1 MRLNLNEPKKPKALD
16 KKLLKLLKTQLQFIK
31 EDKKFLMALK
41 AIFFQKE
48 NWHMENDMLRT

>member
-1 MRLNLNEPKKPKALD
+1 MRLNLNEPTKPKALD

-41 AIFFQKE
+41 ATFFQKE
-48 NWHMENDMLRT
+48 N